1 MATEKKVDPVE
12 RAKSLK
18 SSILNQI
25 ESIDLSVSDYA
36 QKKSNISQIFKINAG
51 LRAAQF
57 SGERDLGITV
67 SSSKNIK
74 EVIEVLN
81 KASGVMDYLLNQTAY
96 LTKRGETTEAIEMIQ
111 EQAKLQ
117 DKLNDAVKT
126 LDETV
131 NGYLEKGYGRKATI
145 NEYKETIHAKKT
157 EVAINLYKSGKKLSE
172 IAKTLELPMEV
183 LTDKCGPFKNEFLDA
198 NKKEIEKLFFKEQN
212 LKHLSESFE
221 VKVKHIRAALIIW
234 AKTDQKLAE
243 LLEAYFETEKAS
255 SANEEATALS
265 EESGADK
272 VLETV

>member
-1 MATEKKVDPVE
+1 MAKEKTADPVE

-18 SSILNQI
+18 TSILTQI

-81 KASGVMDYLLNQTAY
+81 KASGVMEYLLNQTAY
-96 LTKRGETTEAIEMIQ
+96 LTKRGETDAAIEMIQ

-117 DKLNDAVKT
+117 EKLNDAVKT

-131 NGYLEKGYGRKATI
+131 NGYLAKGYGRKATI
-145 NEYKETIHAKKT
+145 NEYKEAIYAKKI
-157 EVAINLYKSGKKLSE
+157 EEAIKLYKSGKKLSE
-172 IAKTLELPMEV
+172 IVKTSELPVEV

-212 LKHLSESFE
+212 LKQLSESYE
-221 VKVKHIRAALIIW
+221 VKIKHIRATLILW

-255 SANEEATALS
+255 SANEEATAPS

>member
-1 MATEKKVDPVE
+1 MAKEKTADPVE

-18 SSILNQI
+18 TSILNQI
-25 ESIDLSVSDYA
+25 EGIDLSVSDYA

-81 KASGVMDYLLNQTAY
+81 KASGVMEYLLNQTAY
-96 LTKRGETTEAIEMIQ
+96 LTKRGETDAAIEMIQ

-117 DKLNDAVKT
+117 EKLNDAVKT

-131 NGYLEKGYGRKATI
+131 NGYLAKGYGRKATI
-145 NEYKETIHAKKT
+145 NEYKEAIYAKKI
-157 EVAINLYKSGKKLSE
+157 EEAIKLYKSGKKLSE
-172 IAKTLELPMEV
+172 IVKTSELPVEV

-212 LKHLSESFE
+212 LKQLSESYE
-221 VKVKHIRAALIIW
+221 VKIKHIRATLILW

-255 SANEEATALS
+255 SANEEATAPS